1 MALPTRERGAQWSRG
16 PIWLGFVCDPPG
28 CVYDLK
34 GALCTM
40 ALPRLEAGSDPGMII
55 SALATANLCRR
66 CPRALHS
73 RHSHASPRPC
83 PSRDLVRSPWLIRS
97 PCALPRR
104 SSDSI
109 WKERS
114 ALLHNFSICW
124 AKRREREPTGMRPK
138 PRSGGGSAPPTPP
151 PRDHVT
157 SAVVAPLCGRICAA
171 LARRLGMAAAGTG
184 GAGGHSPP
192 GHCTHRA
199 ARTEQRCGDL
209 PAIAQ
214 RSHHCVLFP
223 TFARVRGRIR
233 SVKATASLC
242 RRGPCNA
249 K

>member
-1 MALPTRERGAQWSRG
+1 MYPPKFRPGQHIQCFAFAAHSMQAICGSLQNDACSIAFRIASHSR
-16 PIWLGFVCDPPG
+16 I
-28 CVYDLK
+28 
-34 GALCTM
+34 
-40 ALPRLEAGSDPGMII
+40 
-55 SALATANLCRR
+55 CRR
-66 CPRALHS
+66 AGYRWI
-73 RHSHASPRPC
+73 ASIGRRISMAPKKRQ
-83 PSRDLVRSPWLIRS
+83 LQHLLAGRSDVNENP
-97 PCALPRR
+97 PVCGPAQV
-104 SSDSI
+104 
-109 WKERS
+109 
-114 ALLHNFSICW
+114 
-124 AKRREREPTGMRPK
+124 
-138 PRSGGGSAPPTPP
+138 GGGRRPPSIPP
-151 PRDHVT
+151 PRDPVT
-157 SAVVAPLCGRICAA
+157 STVVVPLCGRICAA
-171 LARRLGMAAAGTG
+171 LARRFGMAAAGTG